1 MSVISRLILVQP
13 DTLLRESLRFGFER
27 EGVAVATCGPGDA
40 FDPDLFDKPVQLV
53 IAGGRTG
60 DEARSVLALLR
71 AVLSDAALKPP
82 VLYVG
87 NGIPRA
93 QALDEGATE
102 FLGQPVFVRDAVTV
116 ARLLASRKPDHPAV
130 LTGNLGE
137 HFGLFYL
144 VRAISALGRRGVLT
158 LVRGMRRGELR
169 FWDGEVT
176 SAQVG
181 PLHGLAA
188 LHQLLLWTEGRFEL
202 RPEDVVRRQ
211 QIPLS
216 PAELFADAERFL
228 SEIVSVAGKV
238 TLSACYAVD
247 GQQLAR
253 VSGRIPPEVT
263 AVLKLFDGSRTLADV
278 VEDCQFR
285 VFETLRI
292 ANRLSEIGL
301 IQLRSPGRA
310 DERDHAA
317 LAIDE
322 WKTPAPTA
330 SSDERPGRGPGYVVV
345 GKPGQGGGA
354 GGPVGA
360 GGHGGPGGLTTAEER
375 RQASHGGHRHKHKKH
390 RARTAPGAARQE
402 SRDGVPAVPPPSG
415 AAAEQTAPLE
425 VDWAQVIPG
434 AVGSELAVSPVVPSS
449 AAAGEISVAAVPVS
463 AAAPRE
469 RIDVSAP
476 AGQAGRTQPARE
488 EPILLTRKA
497 TDGATAR
504 AGTEAP
510 ARPAM
515 EAVIEPVTEPVREPV
530 IELVKPAGSVPTRA
544 PTKAPAPARL
554 PSFAEP
560 RKATAPPNA
569 RPSTK
574 PARAPSH
581 PKTFSAEEEAF
592 FAEGAELAEPQ
603 QESFDDLDD
612 GYLPQGFWRRL
623 FRSPHRPVTPRKRR

>member
-13 DTLLRESLRFGFER
+13 DTHLRESLRFGFER
-27 EGVAVATCGPGDA
+27 EGVAVAACGSGDA

-87 NGIPRA
+87 NGIPRS

-116 ARLLASRKPDHPAV
+116 ARLLASRKPDNPAV

-216 PAELFADAERFL
+216 PSELFADAERFL
-228 SEIVSVAGKV
+228 SEIVAVAGN
-238 TLSACYAVD
+238 LSLTASYAVD
-247 GQQLAR
+247 AQQLER

-292 ANRLSEIGL
+292 ANRLSELGL
-301 IQLRSPGRA
+301 VQLRSAGRA
-310 DERDHAA
+310 DQRDHSA
-317 LAIDE
+317 LAIEE
-322 WKTPAPTA
+322 WKVG
-330 SSDERPGRGPGYVVV
+330 ERPSRGPGYVVV
-345 GKPGQGGGA
+345 SKS
-354 GGPVGA
+354 GP
-360 GGHGGPGGLTTAEER
+360 GGPGGQGGPGGVTTAEAR
-375 RQASHGGHRHKHKKH
+375 RQESHGGHGRKHKD
-390 RARTAPGAARQE
+390 RGPGAGTAPGAARQQ
-402 SRDGVPAVPPPSG
+402 SRDGAPAPPPPTG
-415 AAAEQTAPLE
+415 AAAAHNAPLE

-434 AVGSELAVSPVVPSS
+434 AVGSELVVSPVVPSS
-449 AAAGEISVAAVPVS
+449 AAAGEISVAAAPVS

-476 AGQAGRTQPARE
+476 AGPSGQAARTEPARE

-530 IELVKPAGSVPTRA
+530 IELVKPAGSIPTRA
-544 PTKAPAPARL
+544 PAKAPAPARL
-554 PSFAEP
+554 PSFADPP
-560 RKATAPPNA
+560 RKATAPPKA
-569 RPSTK
+569 RPPTR
-574 PARAPSH
+574 PGRAPSH

-603 QESFDDLDD
+603 PESFDDLDD

>member
-27 EGVAVATCGPGDA
+27 EGVAVAACGSGDA

-87 NGIPRA
+87 NGIPRS

-116 ARLLASRKPDHPAV
+116 ARLLASRKPDNPAT

-216 PAELFADAERFL
+216 PSELFADAERFL
-228 SEIVSVAGKV
+228 SEIVSVAGNLS
-238 TLSACYAVD
+238 LSASYAVD
-247 GQQLAR
+247 AQQLAR

-292 ANRLSEIGL
+292 ANRLSELGL
-301 IQLRSPGRA
+301 VQLRTAGRA
-310 DERDHAA
+310 DERNHSA
-317 LAIDE
+317 LSIEE
-322 WKTPAPTA
+322 WKVG
-330 SSDERPGRGPGYVVV
+330 ERPSRGPGYVMVS
-345 GKPGQGGGA
+345 KSGQGGPGGA
-354 GGPVGA
+354 P
-360 GGHGGPGGLTTAEER
+360 GHGGPGGLTTAEER
-375 RQASHGGHRHKHKKH
+375 RQESHGGHGRKHKD
-390 RARTAPGAARQE
+390 RGPGARTAPGATRQE
-402 SRDGVPAVPPPSG
+402 SRDGAPAAPPPTG
-415 AAAEQTAPLE
+415 AAAAQNAPLE

-434 AVGSELAVSPVVPSS
+434 AVGSELVVSPVVPSS
-449 AAAGEISVAAVPVS
+449 AAAGEISVAAAPVS

-469 RIDVSAP
+469 RIDASAP
-476 AGQAGRTQPARE
+476 AGPSGQAVRTEPARE

-560 RKATAPPNA
+560 TRKPTAPPKA

-623 FRSPHRPVTPRKRR
+623 FRSPHRPVTPRKPRGR

>member
-27 EGVAVATCGPGDA
+27 EGVAVAACGAGDA

-87 NGIPRA
+87 NGIPRS

-116 ARLLASRKPDHPAV
+116 ARLLASRKPDHPTV

-216 PAELFADAERFL
+216 PSELFADAERFL
-228 SEIVSVAGKV
+228 SEIVAVAGELS
-238 TLSACYAVD
+238 LSAGYAVD

-253 VSGRIPPEVT
+253 VSGRIPPEVI

-292 ANRLSEIGL
+292 ANRLSELGL
-301 IQLRSPGRA
+301 IQLRSPARA
-310 DERDHAA
+310 DERDRSA
-317 LAIDE
+317 LAIEE
-322 WKTPAPTA
+322 WKVGERA
-330 SSDERPGRGPGYVVV
+330 SRGPGYVVV
-345 GKPGQGGGA
+345 SKQRAGGGP
-354 GGPVGA
+354 GGA

-375 RQASHGGHRHKHKKH
+375 RQASHGGHGRTHEDRAH
-390 RARTAPGAARQE
+390 RARPGATRRE
-402 SRDGVPAVPPPSG
+402 SRDGAPGAPPPTD
-415 AAAEQTAPLE
+415 AAAAQSAPLE

-449 AAAGEISVAAVPVS
+449 AAAGEISVAAAPVS

-469 RIDVSAP
+469 RIDASAP
-476 AGQAGRTQPARE
+476 ADPSGRVARTEPARE

-497 TDGATAR
+497 TDRATAR

-554 PSFAEP
+554 PSFAEQP
-560 RKATAPPNA
+560 RKPTAPPKA
-569 RPSTK
+569 RPPTK
-574 PARAPSH
+574 PGRAPSH

-603 QESFDDLDD
+603 PESFDDLDD
-612 GYLPQGFWRRL
+612 GYQPQGFWRRL
-623 FRSPHRPVTPRKRR
+623 FRSPHRPVTPRKPRG

>member
-27 EGVAVATCGPGDA
+27 EGVAVAACGSGDA

-87 NGIPRA
+87 NGIPRS

-116 ARLLASRKPDHPAV
+116 ARLLASRKPDNPAV

-216 PAELFADAERFL
+216 PSELFADAERFL
-228 SEIVSVAGKV
+228 SEIVSVAGNLS
-238 TLSACYAVD
+238 LSASYAVD
-247 GQQLAR
+247 AQQLER

-292 ANRLSEIGL
+292 ANRLSELGL
-301 IQLRSPGRA
+301 ILLRSAGRA
-310 DERDHAA
+310 GERDHSA
-317 LAIDE
+317 LAIEE
-322 WKTPAPTA
+322 WKVG
-330 SSDERPGRGPGYVVV
+330 ERPNRGPGYVVV
-345 GKPGQGGGA
+345 TKPGP
-354 GGPVGA
+354 GGPGRA

-375 RQASHGGHRHKHKKH
+375 RQASHGGHVRKHKD
-390 RARTAPGAARQE
+390 RGPGARTAPGATRQE
-402 SRDGVPAVPPPSG
+402 SRDGAPAAPPPTG
-415 AAAEQTAPLE
+415 AAAAHNAPLE

-434 AVGSELAVSPVVPSS
+434 AVGSELVVSPVVPSS
-449 AAAGEISVAAVPVS
+449 AAAGEISVAAAPVP

-476 AGQAGRTQPARE
+476 AGPSGQAARTEPAE

-560 RKATAPPNA
+560 PRKPTAPPKA
-569 RPSTK
+569 RPPTR

-603 QESFDDLDD
+603 PESFDDLDD

-623 FRSPHRPVTPRKRR
+623 FRSPHRPVKPRRR